1 MMNEGRSPMNM
12 RSALSILLVILTCL
26 VLSACRPDHSPIE
39 GKSAVYVK
47 SAGGVSLGEWMPETS
62 KDIEYTVHDTGFG
75 HSAQWKCRVS
85 ETDFLAFCREKGYSP
100 LPKRPE
106 NENFLFRYY
115 GSFDMPEKYYYVLKP
130 TASSAALRLLYDRD
144 THFLY
149 GSYADR

>member
-1 MMNEGRSPMNM
+1 MKTSLLLFLFV
-12 RSALSILLVILTCL
+12 ALF
-26 VLSACRPDHSPIE
+26 LSACRPDHSPIE

-75 HSAQWKCRVS
+75 HSACWKCRVS
-85 ETDFLAFCREKGYSP
+85 ETDFLVFCKEKGYSP

-106 NENFLFRYY
+106 NDNFLFRYY

-130 TASSAALRLLYDRD
+130 TASSAALRLLYDRERYL
-144 THFLY
+144 LY

>member
-1 MMNEGRSPMNM
+1 M
-12 RSALSILLVILTCL
+12 RTAGLNGLFFLSMTF
-26 VLSACRPDHSPIE
+26 LSACRPDHSPIE

-85 ETDFLAFCREKGYSP
+85 ETDFLIFCKEKGYSP
-100 LPKRPE
+100 LPKRLE
-106 NENFLFRYY
+106 NDNFLFRYY

-144 THFLY
+144 THRLY

>member
-1 MMNEGRSPMNM
+1 M
-12 RSALSILLVILTCL
+12 RTAGLNGLFFLSMTFLSALLCGCGSLK
-26 VLSACRPDHSPIE
+26 DSPIE

-85 ETDFLAFCREKGYSP
+85 ETDFLIFCKEKGYSP
-100 LPKRPE
+100 LPKRLE
-106 NENFLFRYY
+106 NDNFLFRYY

-144 THFLY
+144 THRLY

>member
-1 MMNEGRSPMNM
+1 
-12 RSALSILLVILTCL
+12 
-26 VLSACRPDHSPIE
+26 
-39 GKSAVYVK
+39 
-47 SAGGVSLGEWMPETS
+47 MPETS

-85 ETDFLAFCREKGYSP
+85 ETDFLIFCREKGYSP
-100 LPKRPE
+100 LLKRPE